1 MNADVFEAVCAMGDA
16 ARTAQS
22 QLAQA
27 NTEAKNQLLNAIADA
42 LDQHADDIAAANT
55 LDMNQAE
62 TDGMDAGKPDSNST
76 SSASPPPRK
85 AYATWHPYQTPSA
98 KSYADTIWKTAYDCS
113 RYASPS
119 ECSA

>member
-55 LDMNQAE
+55 
-62 TDGMDAGKPDSNST
+62 
-76 SSASPPPRK
+76 
-85 AYATWHPYQTPSA
+85 YATWHPYQTPSA

-119 ECSA
+119 ACSA

>member
-1 MNADVFEAVCAMGDA
+1 MTNPQNQGTAMNADVFEAVCAMGDA

-55 LDMNQAE
+55 LDMNKAE
-62 TDGMDAGKPDSNST
+62 TDGMDAGKSRPTQIST

-98 KSYADTIWKTAYDCS
+98 KSYADTI
-113 RYASPS
+113 
-119 ECSA
+119 

>member
-55 LDMNQAE
+55 LFSFA
-62 TDGMDAGKPDSNST
+62 PISC
-76 SSASPPPRK
+76 
-85 AYATWHPYQTPSA
+85 
-98 KSYADTIWKTAYDCS
+98 TAPLLS
-113 RYASPS
+113 L
-119 ECSA
+119 

>member
-42 LDQHADDIAAANT
+42 LDRSRT
-55 LDMNQAE
+55 LPLALCGGLGEVLLAYLPQA
-62 TDGMDAGKPDSNST
+62 TRARCLAPQGDSARGALLMIERHLERT
-76 SSASPPPRK
+76 
-85 AYATWHPYQTPSA
+85 A
-98 KSYADTIWKTAYDCS
+98 K
-113 RYASPS
+113 
-119 ECSA
+119 

>member
-42 LDQHADDIAAANT
+42 HKIIK
-55 LDMNQAE
+55 
-62 TDGMDAGKPDSNST
+62 TDNITKNLFLFFIF
-76 SSASPPPRK
+76 
-85 AYATWHPYQTPSA
+85 TP
-98 KSYADTIWKTAYDCS
+98 
-113 RYASPS
+113 
-119 ECSA
+119 

>member
-55 LDMNQAE
+55 LDMNQA
-62 TDGMDAGKPDSNST
+62 
-76 SSASPPPRK
+76 
-85 AYATWHPYQTPSA
+85 ATIGTTRIGIPVNRHKFHQIKHGLWVYH
-98 KSYADTIWKTAYDCS
+98 KSIFVDINCNITLQIL
-113 RYASPS
+113 
-119 ECSA
+119 

>member
-62 TDGMDAGKPDSNST
+62 TDGMDAGKLDRLKFDQQRITHRGADGARGN
-76 SSASPPPRK
+76 APRWVGFGFRLK
-85 AYATWHPYQTPSA
+85 Y
-98 KSYADTIWKTAYDCS
+98 
-113 RYASPS
+113 
-119 ECSA
+119 

>member
-27 NTEAKNQLLNAIADA
+27 NTEAKNQLLNAISDA
-42 LDQHADDIAAANT
+42 LDQHADDKPKPTAWTPANS
-55 LDMNQAE
+55 
-62 TDGMDAGKPDSNST
+62 TDSDST

-85 AYATWHPYQTPSA
+85 AYAMWHPYQTPSA
-98 KSYADTIWKTAYDCS
+98 KSYADTIWKTAYACS